1 MCSICLFK
9 MDTAFFLKWVVVLF
23 EVKEVY
29 SGINKFNIYHHE
41 LNDLELN
48 NIISKMLFEKS
59 ALNYIFTAN
68 EDNIDSNYIDMARR
82 FIPEV
87 FFYREKEI
95 LDKWE
100 QNKIVIEKMMKRNYS
115 FYSFYAEALM
125 AYLNYKV
132 LNISLV
138 SGVVSVDETL
148 SDQKT
153 GADACMFNDGI
164 VILGE
169 AKFYKDF
176 NAGRNKII
184 EDFSSKSLI
193 NKINNLY
200 RKSHKTL
207 VHFKAINGESKS
219 IFLEEFLKYN
229 IVLSGFVL
237 HNKKRQY
244 SYEKIDN
251 VDPSTVISNYS
262 IVFYHLPINSKEDLI
277 YLVIKQALELIVNE
291 SGK

>member
-1 MCSICLFK
+1 M
-9 MDTAFFLKWVVVLF
+9 F

-41 LNDLELN
+41 FNDLELN
-48 NIISKMLFEKS
+48 NIISQMLFEKS
-59 ALNYIFTAN
+59 TLNYIFTAN

-82 FIPEV
+82 FIPEE

-95 LDKWE
+95 LENWE
-100 QNKIVIEKMMKRNYS
+100 QNKVIIEKMMRKNYS

-125 AYLNYKV
+125 AYLNYRI
-132 LNISLV
+132 LNIPLIC
-138 SGVVSVDETL
+138 GVISVDETL

-153 GADACMFNDGI
+153 GADACMFSDGI

-169 AKFYKDF
+169 AKFYRDF

-207 VHFKAINGESKS
+207 VHFKTINGESKS

-244 SYEKIDN
+244 SYKEIDN
-251 VDPSTVISNYS
+251 VNPSAVISNYS
-262 IVFYHLPINSKEDLI
+262 IVFYHLPIESKEDLI
-277 YLVIKQALELIVNE
+277 YLVIKHALELIVSE

>member
-1 MCSICLFK
+1 M
-9 MDTAFFLKWVVVLF
+9 
-23 EVKEVY
+23 E
-29 SGINKFNIYHHE
+29 N
-41 LNDLELN
+41 
-48 NIISKMLFEKS
+48 
-59 ALNYIFTAN
+59 
-68 EDNIDSNYIDMARR
+68 
-82 FIPEV
+82 
-87 FFYREKEI
+87 
-95 LDKWE
+95 WE
-100 QNKIVIEKMMKRNYS
+100 QNKVIIEKMMRKNYS

-125 AYLNYKV
+125 AYLNYRI
-132 LNISLV
+132 LNIPLIC
-138 SGVVSVDETL
+138 GVISVDETL

-153 GADACMFNDGI
+153 GADACMFSDGI

-169 AKFYKDF
+169 AKFYRDF

-207 VHFKAINGESKS
+207 VHFKTINGESKS

-244 SYEKIDN
+244 SYKEIDN
-251 VDPSTVISNYS
+251 VNPSAVISNYS
-262 IVFYHLPINSKEDLI
+262 IVFYHLPIESKEDLI
-277 YLVIKQALELIVNE
+277 YLVIKHALELIVSE